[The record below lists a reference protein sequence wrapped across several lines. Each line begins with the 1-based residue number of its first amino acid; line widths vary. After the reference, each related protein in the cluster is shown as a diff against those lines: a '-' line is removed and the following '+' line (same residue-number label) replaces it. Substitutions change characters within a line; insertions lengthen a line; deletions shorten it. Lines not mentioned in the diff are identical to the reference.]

1 MTRGEFETNAG
12 MKVSDADY
20 EAANIV
26 YLYHPL
32 IKDKAGIGKFWK
44 LGGRALIDDM
54 LPRARLI
61 QRADG
66 EVRTLNTA
74 LNEAKGHLLKLR
86 NLT

>member
-12 MKVSDADY
+12 TNASENDY

-32 IKDKAGIGKFWK
+32 ITDKASIGKFWK
-44 LGGRALIDDM
+44 LGGRVLIDDM
-54 LPRARLI
+54 LPRAKAI

-66 EVRTLNTA
+66 EVRALNTA
-74 LNEAKGHLLKLR
+74 LNEAKDHLLKLR
-86 NLT
+86 SL